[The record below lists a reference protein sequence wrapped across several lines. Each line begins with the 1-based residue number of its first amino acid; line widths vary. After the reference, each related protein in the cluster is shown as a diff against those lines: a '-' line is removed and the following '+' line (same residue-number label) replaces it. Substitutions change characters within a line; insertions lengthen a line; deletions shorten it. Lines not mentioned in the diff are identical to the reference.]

1 MKPDKIDCH
10 ILHHLQND
18 GRMTNVELADRVGI
32 SAPPCL
38 RRVRVLEENG
48 IIKGYHADVDP
59 ESLDFGVTAFVFIS
73 LKNRTDS
80 DLQQFEKQINTL
92 SVVRECY
99 LLAGGIDFLLKIVV
113 KTSKEYK
120 LFIDELGHN
129 SMIENITSTLSIR
142 RSKWLSGVP
151 IDETMYSNKEK
162 ETSRI

>member
-18 GRMTNVELADRVGI
+18 GRMTNVDLADRVGI

-92 SVVRECY
+92 FVVRECY

-113 KTSKEYK
+113 KTAKEYK

-151 IDETMYSNKEK
+151 IDKTMYSNKE
-162 ETSRI
+162 